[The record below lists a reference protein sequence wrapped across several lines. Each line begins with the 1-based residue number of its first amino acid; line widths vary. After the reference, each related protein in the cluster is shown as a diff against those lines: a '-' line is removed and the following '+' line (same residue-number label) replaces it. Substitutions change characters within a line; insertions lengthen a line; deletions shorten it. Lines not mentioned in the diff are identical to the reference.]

1 MSLWLEI
8 YFQENHIL
16 TIKLSNKLKSEKSPY
31 LKQHE
36 NNPVDWLPWNKDSLK
51 KAQVEK
57 KPIFLSIGYASCH
70 WCHVMAHESFENIE
84 IAKVMNDNFINIKVD
99 REERPDLDF
108 IFQRS
113 LGILTGAQGGWPLSM
128 FLDENGVPF
137 TGGTYFPPK
146 EMQGRPSFN
155 QVLNNVSKVY
165 KENREKII
173 NQVEQM
179 KLVFKEFNL
188 KTAVIKQDVEPLVEK
203 ILQYMDE
210 KNGGFKGAPKF
221 PQLYIFD
228 TIFYFYNKNKKNT
241 FLDVVRKLLNNISS
255 KGIYDHLGGGIS
267 RYTVDEKWIVPHFEK
282 MLYDNIL
289 FVRTVNNYLVNKQDQ
304 KLNNK
309 LIQTIDFIN
318 SEFLND
324 KNLLGSAYDAD
335 SEGIEGKYYVWSNE
349 EIKGLLGNDIDI
361 FKKKYLVTKEGNF
374 EGSNILIEND
384 NYQLNENELEIINKS
399 EKKLF
404 DERKKRVKPF
414 FDDKNQTD
422 LNSFWIYTLL
432 HSSFVLKNKILRDKS
447 FELLEILQ
455 KTLKNKIYHCY
466 DKDGEIDVFLED
478 YAYFA
483 LVLVSF
489 YEVTGDVKYLN
500 RSEEILKETWS
511 LFYDEETK
519 TLQKNSQKTNDLF
532 VKPIDIIDNNI
543 PNGNSIFL
551 LTLNKIFNITENN
564 IYKNKIENLT
574 KSFYSLID
582 RNYSQMFSYYKTL
595 DICENNIT
603 FTFFGFNDEFQ
614 KIRDFLLLNYFEKS
628 TFIYKKSNDGQY
640 VLICKN
646 QTCSQK
652 LKNISEINKYLNE
665 RSI

>member
-1 MSLWLEI
+1 LNQWLEI
-8 YFQENHIL
+8 YFLENH
-16 TIKLSNKLKSEKSPY
+16 THKFKLSNQLKSEKSPY

-36 NNPVDWLPWNKDSLK
+36 NNPVNWLPWNKESLK
-51 KAQVEK
+51 KAQIEK

-70 WCHVMAHESFENIE
+70 WCHVMAHESFEDIQTS
-84 IAKVMNDNFINIKVD
+84 KVMNDNYINIKVD

-113 LGILTGAQGGWPLSM
+113 LGVLTGAQGGWPLSM

-146 EMQGRPSFN
+146 EMQGRPSFI

-165 KENREKII
+165 KDNREKII

-228 TIFYFYNKNKKNT
+228 TIFYFYNKNKKST
-241 FLDVVRKLLNNISS
+241 FLDVVRKLLDNISS

-267 RYTVDEKWIVPHFEK
+267 RYTVDEKWITPHFEK

-289 FVRTVNNYLVNKQDQ
+289 FVRTVNNYLISKKDE
-304 KLNNK
+304 KLDKK
-309 LIQTIDFIN
+309 LIQTINFIN
-318 SEFLND
+318 NEFINN

-335 SEGIEGKYYVWSNE
+335 SEGIEGKYYVWDNE
-349 EIKGLLGNDIDI
+349 EIKRVLGNDIDI

-384 NYQLNENELEIINKS
+384 NYELNENELEVIDKS

-404 DERKKRVKPF
+404 EERKKRVKPF
-414 FDDKNQTD
+414 FDNKSQTD

-432 HSSFVLKNKILRDKS
+432 HSSFVLKNKTLRDKS
-447 FELLEILQ
+447 FKLLETLQ
-455 KTLKNKIYHCY
+455 KALGNKIYHCY
-466 DKDGEIDVFLED
+466 NKQGEIDVFLED
-478 YAYFA
+478 YAYYA
-483 LVLVSF
+483 LVLASF
-489 YEVTGDVKYLN
+489 YELTGDEKYLN
-500 RSEEILKETWS
+500 KSEEILKETWS

-519 TLQKNSQKTNDLF
+519 TLQKNPQKINDLF

-564 IYKNKIENLT
+564 IYKSKIENLT

-603 FTFFGFNDEFQ
+603 FTFYGYNEELE
-614 KIRDFLLLNYFEKS
+614 KIKEYLFLKFFEKA
-628 TFIYKKSNDGQY
+628 TFIYRNAENEICM
-640 VLICKN
+640 LICKN

-652 LKNISEINKYLNE
+652 LKSISEVNSYLNE
-665 RSI
+665 KFI